1 MITAG
6 EGEKQQHHG
15 MVITRRRGRRG
26 TKTPVGGRGTGARKQ
41 RSAAGAR
48 GRESSGRRMGRGGAK
63 TAIGGGGAGARKQLS
78 AAGARAFENTGQR
91 WGRGCAKTPVGG
103 GGSVVPLPPLPL
115 PGGLK
120 TTGRKN
126 KTVINGFKNKK
137 SSYSSA

>member
-1 MITAG
+1 
-6 EGEKQQHHG
+6 
-15 MVITRRRGRRG
+15 
-26 TKTPVGGRGTGARKQ
+26 
-41 RSAAGAR
+41 
-48 GRESSGRRMGRGGAK
+48 MGRGGAK

-103 GGSVVPLPPLPL
+103 GGTKTPVGGGGSVVPLPPLPL

-126 KTVINGFKNKK
+126 KIELQKSTIYDTDPRLCDLDLCCEKK
-137 SSYSSA
+137 PF